1 MEVGT
6 MRSRIT
12 IQKAAP
18 TVDEVGNHTN
28 VWIDYHSCFA
38 SVNLVSGKE
47 YAVAG
52 QIQNGDTLQFV
63 IRWCKKIRE
72 LNTTQ
77 YRIVFQ
83 GDLYNIISV
92 DEVLFRHESLKLIG
106 ERVRR

>member
-12 IQKAAP
+12 LQKA
-18 TVDEVGNHTN
+18 TLSVDEVGNHIN
-28 VWIDYHSCFA
+28 AWADYHSCFA
-38 SVNLVSGKE
+38 VANLVSGKE

-52 QIQNGDTLQFV
+52 QVQNGDTLQFV
-63 IRWCKKIRE
+63 IRWCGKLRD

-83 GDLYNIISV
+83 GDLYNIINV

>member
-6 MRSRIT
+6 MRSRIA
-12 IQKAAP
+12 IQKATP
-18 TVDEVGNHTN
+18 SVDEVGNHIN
-28 VWIDYHSCFA
+28 AWADFHSCFA
-38 SVNLVSGKE
+38 AVNLVSGKE

-63 IRWCKKIRE
+63 LRWCEKLRD